1 MEIYKNKGKSKN
13 ACSYCRQTGHNVASC
28 KLAEYDW
35 NEWSMGRV
43 PLDSET
49 LQTNA
54 GWWYKENYT
63 HWYRNSRAAYRKIEA
78 ARHKA
83 KQNQP
88 RRKTKC
94 GFCGEQGHTRRT
106 CAVMAQVLKDAYQAN
121 ENWRRAFYQRMV
133 VEEGL
138 SEGAAVRVDRAR
150 HSYWSRNTHKPE
162 YAMGLISSVNWDDL
176 SFLSSH
182 GHISSDYRTDLR
194 VTAVVDGKT
203 VDVIFKKWFERPD
216 GKVVCAETK
225 SWLYGPSYDSIVG
238 KSEKPLSEEWASE
251 GMKDEILFLLKK
263 RNLEKL
269 KEAGIMD
276 AIDAWKDQ
284 SC

>member
-1 MEIYKNKGKSKN
+1 
-13 ACSYCRQTGHNVASC
+13 
-28 KLAEYDW
+28 
-35 NEWSMGRV
+35 
-43 PLDSET
+43 
-49 LQTNA
+49 
-54 GWWYKENYT
+54 
-63 HWYRNSRAAYRKIEA
+63 
-78 ARHKA
+78 
-83 KQNQP
+83 
-88 RRKTKC
+88 
-94 GFCGEQGHTRRT
+94 
-106 CAVMAQVLKDAYQAN
+106 MAQVLKDAYQAN
-121 ENWRRAFYQRMV
+121 ENWRRAFYQLMV

-182 GHISSDYRTDLR
+182 GNISPDYRTDLM

-203 VDVIFKKWFERPD
+203 VNVIFKKWFERPD
-216 GKVVCAETK
+216 GKVVCPETK

-238 KSEKPLSEEWASE
+238 KSEKPLSEEWATE

-276 AIDAWKDQ
+276 AIDAWKGQ